1 MASLN
6 KVLLIG
12 NLTKDPELR
21 KTPGGMAVSDL
32 RLATSRKFKTA
43 SGENREETCFLNV
56 TVWGRQAETCAEYL
70 SKGSPIL
77 VEGRLKY
84 DEWEREGQKH
94 SRVSVVAERVQFLG
108 SPRGRSTP
116 VVEDVPA
123 DMESGPGPQA
133 ARDEPPVPAGP
144 SAAPAGGGGDDD
156 DLPF

>member
-32 RLATSRKFKTA
+32 RLAVNRRFKTA
-43 SGENREETCFLNV
+43 TGENRDETCFLNV

-70 SKGSPIL
+70 NKGSPVL

-84 DEWEREGQKH
+84 DEWEREGQKQ

-108 SPRGRSTP
+108 SPRGKNA
-116 VVEDVPA
+116 PA
-123 DMESGPGPQA
+123 DAPDMDVGQVPPPANE
-133 ARDEPPVPAGP
+133 EPPAAGP
-144 SAAPAGGGGDDD
+144 TVAAEGDDD